1 MFNRCGSSAAAASVA
16 KTPFYE
22 LHKSANGKLVNFSN
36 FLLPVQYDD
45 MTIPQSH
52 LWTRKNSS
60 VFDVSHMLQTKVS
73 GGRSSVNSI
82 KNCHYGFLPFQ
93 DPRPRKRWNR

>member
-1 MFNRCGSSAAAASVA
+1 MLLFRAFNRFGSTSAAAVS

-22 LHKSANGKLVNFSN
+22 LHKAAKGKLVNFSN

-52 LWTRKNSS
+52 LWTRKNAS
-60 VFDVSHMLQTKVS
+60 VFDVSHMLQTKIS
-73 GGRSSVNSI
+73 GE
-82 KNCHYGFLPFQ
+82 F
-93 DPRPRKRWNR
+93 

>member
-1 MFNRCGSSAAAASVA
+1 MLLCRVFNRCGSTAAAVA

-22 LHKSANGKLVNFSN
+22 LHKAASGKLVSFSN
-36 FLLPVQYDD
+36 FLLPVQYED

-52 LWTRKNSS
+52 QWTRKNSS

-73 GGRSSVNSI
+73 GRWISEQNAISV
-82 KNCHYGFLPFQ
+82 
-93 DPRPRKRWNR
+93 